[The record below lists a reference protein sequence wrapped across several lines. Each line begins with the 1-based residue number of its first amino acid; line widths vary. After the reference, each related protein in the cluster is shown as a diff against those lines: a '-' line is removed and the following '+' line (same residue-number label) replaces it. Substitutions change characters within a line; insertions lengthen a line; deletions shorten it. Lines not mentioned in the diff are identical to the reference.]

1 MIARQLRDR
10 GQAFPIY
17 VVVIAGML
25 FAVLAYFTISKAG
38 IVRSS
43 AQGAAD
49 AAALAAARE
58 ARDNLMSGVDLATL
72 TPEDWEQV
80 LQGNRFESG
89 PGPCGA
95 AADFAAKNDATTSC
109 SRTGLRFTARTKTN
123 GTVGDSVV
131 PGASGHHGTA
141 FATAEIV
148 PRCRIKSAEPKGTGG
163 STPTPTPAPT
173 STSIPPPPGRIE
185 FGCDKGALVV
195 YDPARPSSWRSLAAA
210 LFDLRLIA

>member
-1 MIARQLRDR
+1 MARQLRDR

-25 FAVLAYFTISKAG
+25 FAALAYFTISKAG

-95 AADFAAKNDATTSC
+95 AADFAAKNDATASC
-109 SRTGLRFTARTKTN
+109 SRSGLRFTARTKTN

-131 PGASGHHGTA
+131 PGASGHQGTA
-141 FATAEIV
+141 VATAEIT
-148 PRCRIKSAEPKGTGG
+148 PRCRLKSAEPGGGTSG
-163 STPTPTPAPT
+163 STPTPAPT
-173 STSIPPPPGRIE
+173 STSTSTPPPPGRIE

-195 YDPARPSSWRSLAAA
+195 YDPARPSSWSSLAAA